1 MSNKLFLPTLY
12 FKSLEL
18 KNIRCFS
25 GEQILDLTNGKNNP
39 AQWTLILGNNG
50 VGKTTL
56 LQCLASM
63 IPVPKVDGSNTT
75 VGIIPKLSDAEN
87 ADFERLLR
95 NNSDGS
101 SINANLMHGI
111 SLTKLNL
118 NTEPGFN
125 IFTTCT
131 FSGKNDGD
139 LDTVNSDGSSDGS
152 NGLYKETSDDPED
165 KHELPLVI
173 AYGANRQ
180 QAISYQ
186 DKNYAVDDAAKILTG
201 ITKLIDV
208 ENWLNDMDY
217 LVLKENSDKKES
229 AEKKAEKHLRSV
241 KKILSEI
248 LPDLSGED
256 SIKIY
261 GPKLPE
267 SKEPNGVR
275 CITPYGEVPISA
287 LSLGYRTTM
296 GWIVDLAWRLYTKY
310 RDSDNPL
317 SEPAIVL
324 IDEIDLHLHPLWQ
337 RTIIKDISSHFPN
350 TQFIATA
357 HSPLMVQSADDANLV
372 VLINEGNHVRI
383 ENKPEFI
390 KGWRVDQIL
399 TSDLFGISSAR
410 SQSVE
415 KNIDERYELL
425 KIKNRNVAQEQR
437 LKELDQEILDL
448 PTLSIVN
455 EAVKDREALDF
466 IKRAT
471 EAINK

>member
-1 MSNKLFLPTLY
+1 MNVVGLDAY
-12 FKSLEL
+12 
-18 KNIRCFS
+18 
-25 GEQILDLTNGKNNP
+25 EQILDLANGKNNP

-56 LQCLASM
+56 LQCLSWM
-63 IPVPKVDGSNTT
+63 VPVPKLDKSNNT
-75 VGIIPKLSDAEN
+75 VGIIPALSDAEN
-87 ADFERLLR
+87 ADFEKLIR
-95 NNSDGS
+95 NNSDGAS
-101 SINANLMHGI
+101 SIKANLIHSI
-111 SLTKLNL
+111 SLTKINS
-118 NTEPGFN
+118 NTTPDFN
-125 IFTTCT
+125 IFTECT
-131 FSGKNDGD
+131 FSGKVDGD
-139 LDTVNSDGSSDGS
+139 LDKVDSNGSDDS
-152 NGLYKETSDDPED
+152 GLYKESSENSEN
-165 KHELPLVI
+165 KHVLPLVI

-180 QAISYQ
+180 QEISYQ

-201 ITKLIDV
+201 TTKLIDV

-217 LVLKENSDKKES
+217 LALKEGSNG
-229 AEKKAEKHLRSV
+229 KAEKRLRTV

-256 SIKIY
+256 PIKIY

-267 SKEPNGVR
+267 SKELNGVM

-310 RDSDNPL
+310 PESENPL
-317 SEPAIVL
+317 SESAIVL

-337 RTIIKDISSHFPN
+337 RTIIKDISSHFTN

-357 HSPLMVQSADDANLV
+357 HSPLMVQSADDANLA
-372 VLINEGNHVRI
+372 VLIKEDNHVRI
-383 ENKPEFI
+383 ENNPEFI

-410 SQSVE
+410 SETIE
-415 KNIDERYELL
+415 KNINERYELL
-425 KIKNRNVAQEQR
+425 KIKNRNVDEEQR
-437 LKELDQEILDL
+437 LKELDKEILDL

-455 EAVKDREALDF
+455 EAVKDKEVLDF